1 MHHHS
6 RRIYFPM
13 KKFTWLVALFAI
25 LFSSSGFAQ
34 ETSVSTSS
42 PSASNSAPLKVLLVA
57 GGCCHDYAQQTKILK
72 EGIEKRIKA
81 EVTIVYNPDKSTRA
95 KFEIY
100 EKDDWAKGYDVVI
113 HDECSAS
120 VTDGVYVKR
129 ILAAHKN
136 GVPAVNLHCAMH
148 SYRWGDFRKPVKVGA
163 DNAGWYEMIGVQSTG
178 HGPKLPIEV
187 TYAESKNPIVSGLK
201 PWTTINEEL
210 YNNVRVFPGAE
221 VLASGSQVQKAKKNN
236 PNAKPRVAK
245 AVVVWSNEYGPK
257 KTKIFSTSLGHFNET
272 VGDDRYME
280 LVVRGLLWTT
290 GNLTED
296 GKPVKEF
303 AKAK

>member
-1 MHHHS
+1 
-6 RRIYFPM
+6 M
-13 KKFTWLVALFAI
+13 KTSPWLAALFVL
-25 LFSSSGFAQ
+25 LFLNSGFAQ
-34 ETSVSTSS
+34 DSSVNTSTTSKKKV
-42 PSASNSAPLKVLLVA
+42 APLKVLLVA
-57 GGCCHDYAQQTKILK
+57 GGCCHDYAKQTKILK
-72 EGIEKRIKA
+72 EGIEKRINAK
-81 EVTIVYNPDKSTRA
+81 VTIVYNPDTSTKA

-100 EKDDWAKGYDVVI
+100 ESDDWAKGYDVVI

-148 SYRWGDFRKPVKVGA
+148 SYRWGDFRKPVEVGA

-178 HGPKLPIEV
+178 HGPKLPIEI
-187 TYAESKNPIVSGLK
+187 TYADSKNPIVSGLK
-201 PWTTINEEL
+201 PWTTVNEEL

-221 VLASGSQVQKAKKNN
+221 VLASGAQAQKPRNQKAKA
-236 PNAKPRVAK
+236 NAKPRIDK
-245 AVVVWSNEYGPK
+245 AVVAWTNQYGPK

-272 VGDDRYME
+272 VADERYME

-290 GNLTED
+290 GNLTKD
-296 GKPVKEF
+296 GKPTADYSA
-303 AKAK
+303 AK